1 MTKVET
7 IMKIESAKSAIRIS
21 ALSLDPAKAP
31 RFPKEELE
39 AERQKAKDGLAA
51 ALELLQ
57 SCQSYL
63 LNEWT
68 KENEENK
75 Q

>member
-1 MTKVET
+1 MTKTET
-7 IMKIESAKSAIRIS
+7 LLKIENAKRAIRIS
-21 ALSLDPAKAP
+21 ALSLDPNKAP
-31 RFPKEELE
+31 RFSKDELE
-39 AERQKAKDGLAA
+39 AERQKAKEGLAA

-68 KENEENK
+68 KEKGAN
-75 Q
+75 

>member
-7 IMKIESAKSAIRIS
+7 IMKIESAKSAIRIT

-51 ALELLQ
+51 ALDLLQ
-57 SCQSYL
+57 TCQSYL

-75 Q
+75 

>member
-1 MTKVET
+1 MTKTET
-7 IMKIESAKSAIRIS
+7 ILKIESAKNAIRIS

-57 SCQSYL
+57 TCQSYL

-75 Q
+75 